1 MKNHSL
7 YYWISLMLVLMLALP
22 ATAQQKSPE
31 ETKAHTDMV
40 MRKEQRRER
49 KRADKTEKRAA
60 KAEKRINDKPQ
71 HKYRRKRAKHSGEK
85 SRGRG

>member
-1 MKNHSL
+1 MKNRAI
-7 YYWISLMLVLMLALP
+7 YYWMSLLMALLMVMP
-22 ATAQQKSPE
+22 VQAQQKSPE

-40 MRKEQRRER
+40 MKKEHRRER
-49 KRADKTEKRAA
+49 KRVDKAEKRAA

-71 HKYRRKRAKHSGEK
+71 HKHRRKRAKHSGEK